1 MLPKSWIDGAPAL
14 RQHGQQG
21 RADIIDPR
29 ENPESVDIWGLFRQ
43 GIFDGFSLPAFMVAA
58 SMLGYGALVHSAGMS
73 LFIAVASSIGIWGLP
88 GQVAFIEYILL
99 GAPVA
104 SMLLAVSMANMRFLP
119 MSLSLVPLFRN
130 SESGWR
136 WRYLWVQL
144 MSINTWVGLLRKAPD
159 LAPDERA
166 PYYAGFST
174 ICLAAGAGGT
184 AVGFMLAEQLPFF
197 FTVTLVFIN
206 PIYFAFVFAAMRVRA
221 CLIAFAAGAVIG
233 PLFYMVT
240 PEWSLPFCGIVA
252 GSVGYFAD
260 RGLRRIS

>member
-1 MLPKSWIDGAPAL
+1 M
-14 RQHGQQG
+14 RQHGRQG
-21 RADIIDPR
+21 RSSITDSSDHP
-29 ENPESVDIWGLFRQ
+29 NSVDIWGLFRQ
-43 GIFDGFSLPAFMVAA
+43 GIIDGFSLPAFMVAA

-73 LFIAVASSIGIWGLP
+73 LFIAVGSSIGIWGLP
-88 GQVAFIEYILL
+88 GQVAFVEYILL

-144 MSINTWVGLLRKAPD
+144 MSINTWVGLLRKAPE
-159 LAPDERA
+159 LTPDERA

-174 ICLAAGAGGT
+174 ICLVAGASGT
-184 AVGFMLAEQLPFF
+184 AGGYLLAESLPFF
-197 FTVTLVFIN
+197 LTVTLVFIN

-233 PLFYMVT
+233 PLLYLMT
-240 PEWSLPFCGIVA
+240 PEWSLPFCGIIA
-252 GSVGYFAD
+252 GSVGYYAD
-260 RGLRRIS
+260 RLLRRLA